1 MAVSRKKKDTPPVH
15 AAPLRREPMTF
26 RLREDLHPLVERKAI
41 LAGQTRT
48 QWLEALVTAAIQN
61 GEAA

>member
-1 MAVSRKKKDTPPVH
+1 
-15 AAPLRREPMTF
+15 MTF